1 MRDSPQGSLLVNKP
15 DGQQLYQ
22 PSDHPSSV
30 HYVNGHS
37 ARSVALAGRFR
48 CYPGYSGAVSR
59 PSGSSAPPVRR
70 RPKDRKVQI
79 ARASAEAFSAQGY
92 HAVSMETIAAKVG
105 VSAPALYR
113 HYSGKYDLFREA
125 VLTLSGQLADA
136 TDLED
141 ATDGADP
148 GQTQQRIIAGLID
161 ATLDNRASGGL
172 YRWQA
177 RYLRA
182 PDQAALADQVKL
194 INRRIQKPL
203 KVIRPALRSEQRWL
217 LSAGVLSVIGSIV
230 DHSARLPADEIR
242 ALFGAAASA
251 ILAAELPRPEEVFP
265 RPTSWRLFTEDAG
278 VYEALLHASMMLF
291 KERGY
296 SQTSM
301 AQIAKAAGVPVSGI
315 YRYFSGKCEILATG
329 LRRAADRV
337 SGQLSPVVGAL
348 TEPRQALT
356 LLVEAYV
363 STSFANPELGAVYY
377 TERANLTPADQMLL
391 HNVQLSTIDSW
402 VRLLTAARPSL
413 SPTQARFLV
422 HAAMAL
428 VVDLGRMGESAYLQA
443 CVRKL
448 MEITLFGPPEPGAGQ
463 APRRP
468 PGRGRRGSSSR
479 GRAARR

>member
-1 MRDSPQGSLLVNKP
+1 MSSTS
-15 DGQQLYQ
+15 GQ
-22 PSDHPSSV
+22 
-30 HYVNGHS
+30 HS
-37 ARSVALAGRFR
+37 AA
-48 CYPGYSGAVSR
+48 
-59 PSGSSAPPVRR
+59 VRR
-70 RPKDRKVQI
+70 RTKDRKAQI

-92 HAVSMETIAAKVG
+92 HAVSMETIAARVG

-113 HYSGKYDLFREA
+113 HYAGKYDLFREA
-125 VLTLSGQLADA
+125 VLALSRQLVDA
-136 TDLED
+136 TDL
-141 ATDGADP
+141 GADD
-148 GQTQQRIIAGLID
+148 GLDAEQTRQRIIAGLID

-182 PDQAALADQVKL
+182 EDQAALAAHLKL
-194 INRRIQKPL
+194 VNRRIQKPL
-203 KVIRPALRSEQRWL
+203 KVIRPSLRSEQRWL

-230 DHSARLPADEIR
+230 DHAGKLPAQEIR
-242 ALFGAAASA
+242 MLFGAAASA
-251 ILAAELPRPEEVFP
+251 ILAADLPQPGEVFP
-265 RPTSWRLFTEDAG
+265 RPASWRLFAEDAG

-291 KERGY
+291 KDRGY
-296 SQTSM
+296 SETSM

-315 YRYFSGKCEILATG
+315 YRYFSGKCDILATG

-356 LLVEAYV
+356 LLIDAYV
-363 STSFANPELGAVYY
+363 ATSFANPELAAVYF

-391 HNVQLSTIDSW
+391 HHVQLSTVDSW
-402 VRLLTAARPSL
+402 VRLLAAARPSL
-413 SPTQARFLV
+413 TPMQARFLV

-448 MEITLFGPPEPGAGQ
+448 MEVTLFGLPEAGADE
-463 APRRP
+463 APRQP

-479 GRAARR
+479 DRAARR